1 VVFPVL
7 HGPYGEDG
15 TIQGLLELANIPYVG
30 AGVLGSA
37 ISMDKDVMKRLFR
50 EAGIPVVK
58 FLVFT
63 HNSLEKIDFDW
74 VRDKLGLPFFIKPA
88 NLGSSIGMNKVKKKE
103 EFQPALEEAF
113 QYDNKI
119 LVEEYIEGREI
130 ECSVL
135 GNHNPV
141 ASLPG
146 EIISRH
152 EFYSYEA
159 KYLDNK
165 GAILEIPA
173 RLSQKLIRKIQN
185 LSIKVFKVACCK
197 GMARVDFF
205 LKQNKEIIVNELNT
219 IPGFTRVSMYPKL
232 WEASG
237 ISYPEL
243 IDRLIQLALERFQEK
258 KRLKT
263 SM

>member
-1 VVFPVL
+1 
-7 HGPYGEDG
+7 
-15 TIQGLLELANIPYVG
+15 
-30 AGVLGSA
+30 
-37 ISMDKDVMKRLFR
+37 M
-50 EAGIPVVK
+50 
-58 FLVFT
+58 
-63 HNSLEKIDFDW
+63 
-74 VRDKLGLPFFIKPA
+74 
-88 NLGSSIGMNKVKKKE
+88 
-103 EFQPALEEAF
+103 
-113 QYDNKI
+113 
-119 LVEEYIEGREI
+119 
-130 ECSVL
+130 
-135 GNHNPV
+135 
-141 ASLPG
+141 PG

-205 LKQNKEIIVNELNT
+205 LKQNEEIIVNELNT
-219 IPGFTRVSMYPKL
+219 IPGFTRISMYPRL

-263 SM
+263 SVE